1 MANGTFYY
9 PSALQGGD
17 LARARLP
24 NAQWYNGVNP
34 GAGKNIGI
42 GINIGGGALPEITG
56 ENSIGYNWTLK
67 QQVYNFLAPSQL
79 IPRTPQGAC
88 PIGCYANVSRTG
100 DVETTWDVSQPSYT
114 PAGAASSGGDSS
126 IFSYFGSIGVGS
138 NPDNAEGSPV
148 EGAAP
153 IDIGEATLATL
164 VDGWENVVSI
174 EP

>member
-42 GINIGGGALPEITG
+42 GINVDGGALPSVTG
-56 ENSIGYNWTLK
+56 ANSVGMNWTLLD
-67 QQVYNFLAPSQL
+67 QGLDDSLPSS
-79 IPRTPQGAC
+79 PRTPQGSD
-88 PIGCYANVSRTG
+88 PIGCSANVSRTG
-100 DVETTWDVSQPSYT
+100 NVETTWDVSQPSYT
-114 PAGAASSGGDSS
+114 PAGAASSGGSS
-126 IFSYFGSIGVGS
+126 PVFSYFGSIGVGS

-153 IDIGEATLATL
+153 IDIGEATLAAL
-164 VDGWENVVSI
+164 VDGWENVVPI